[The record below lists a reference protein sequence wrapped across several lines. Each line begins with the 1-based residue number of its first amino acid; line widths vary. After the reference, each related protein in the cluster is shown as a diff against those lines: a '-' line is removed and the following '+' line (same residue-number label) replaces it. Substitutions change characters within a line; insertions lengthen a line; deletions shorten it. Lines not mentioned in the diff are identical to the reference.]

1 MGYPWEESPGTFWIN
16 IGTAENPDWVFLG
29 AVK

>member
-1 MGYPWEESPGTFWIN
+1 MGYPWEESHGSLWIN

-29 AVK
+29 AIK